1 MIKYLL
7 SYRPIHTDEEYIRY
21 LKAKNKM
28 FMVMGILGA
37 ILLISFYTAQYVMQV
52 EITSHAMGFYTG
64 AGTAMIVLAI
74 VTIIKNQRITKN
86 KKLVHKMRIKHSD
99 ERNIEISS
107 KAFKV
112 GALAQFVAIYI
123 LALIGPFIDHR
134 LSNLAAGLISVYLLG
149 YLISY
154 FIFSKKI

>member
-37 ILLISFYTAQYVMQV
+37 ILLISFYAARYVMQV

-64 AGTAMIVLAI
+64 AGGALIAVAL
-74 VTIIKNQRITKN
+74 VTVVKNQRIMKN

-99 ERNIEISS
+99 ERNVEISS

-112 GALAQFVAIYI
+112 GALAQFLAIYV
-123 LALIGPFIDHR
+123 LALIGPFIDSR
-134 LSNLAAGLISVYLLG
+134 LSNLAAGLIAVYLLG
-149 YLISY
+149 YVISY
-154 FIFSKKI
+154 FILSKKI